1 MATVQ
6 ISLDEYLRSSY
17 HPDCDY
23 VDGEVQERNLGEF
36 DHAAVQ
42 MFLGSWFFQHRDEWQ
57 LRVLPEM
64 RIRVSATRVR
74 IADICLMSR
83 SQPIER
89 VPTQPP
95 LAVIEILSPEDRI
108 SRYGQRLADYR
119 QMGIPNVWVIDP
131 ANRIG
136 YDCSTAAWLPVEEFR
151 VAGTAISVRLTDLWS
166 ELEANR

>member
-1 MATVQ
+1 MA
-6 ISLDEYLRSSY
+6 
-17 HPDCDY
+17 
-23 VDGEVQERNLGEF
+23 
-36 DHAAVQ
+36 
-42 MFLGSWFFQHRDEWQ
+42 
-57 LRVLPEM
+57 
-64 RIRVSATRVR
+64 
-74 IADICLMSR
+74 R
-83 SQPIER
+83 SQPVEQ
-89 VPTQPP
+89 VPTKPP

-151 VAGTAISVRLTDLWS
+151 VAGTAISARLSDLWS